1 MQNQYEKEIISL
13 LTTEYETDYLIK
25 LKEETIK
32 LPIDKEI
39 MAIILS
45 ELDTLI
51 ALKNTSL
58 NIKIEP
64 SKITEQLLNLYNDK
78 KLSKETIFFLLFPP

>member
-45 ELDTLI
+45 ELDT
-51 ALKNTSL
+51 
-58 NIKIEP
+58 
-64 SKITEQLLNLYNDK
+64 
-78 KLSKETIFFLLFPP
+78 